1 MQDNY
6 DDETE
11 RTAAV
16 DNVGGFMTALASQRE
31 KRALD
36 KRAVGRRYGNVHP
49 RTVKRRQDRGEIPS
63 PDFYQGHLGY
73 WWESTLEA
81 HDEAVAREE
90 RARREA
96 EGAP

>member
-1 MQDNY
+1 
-6 DDETE
+6 
-11 RTAAV
+11 
-16 DNVGGFMTALASQRE
+16 MTALARQRE

-49 RTVKRRQDRGEIPS
+49 RTVKRRQDRGEIPP
-63 PDFYQGHLGY
+63 PDFYQGRFGY
-73 WWESTLEA
+73 WWESTLDA